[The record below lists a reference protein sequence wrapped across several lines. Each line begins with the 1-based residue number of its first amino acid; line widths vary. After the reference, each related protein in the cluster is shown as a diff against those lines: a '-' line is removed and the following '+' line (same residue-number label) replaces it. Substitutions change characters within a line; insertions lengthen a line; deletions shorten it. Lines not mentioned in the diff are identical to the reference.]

1 MKCPNCGV
9 ELVGAVA
16 AKKCPKCHYNL
27 ETGVVEEPRPAAPEE
42 KPKPAPSPAASV
54 APGTGTFDPAS
65 LEQIRKNVKTIAFWV
80 QFWSILTLAGGV
92 ITGVILALS

>member
-27 ETGVVEEPRPAAPEE
+27 ETGVVEELKPAAPVEA
-42 KPKPAPSPAASV
+42 PQPASSPAASV
-54 APGTGTFDPAS
+54 VPGAGSFDPAS
-65 LEQIRKNVKTIAFWV
+65 LEQIGKNVKTIAFWV
-80 QFWSILTLAGGV
+80 QFWSILSLAGGV
-92 ITGVILALS
+92 ITGIILALS